1 MAKSRGLLP
10 DAGRDLE
17 CPATSTEPAGTV
29 ECCAGVV
36 CTAGFSNT
44 EPDGYSY
51 TRGFSSEP
59 GAERARHH
67 TGREC
72 GNEFRGLVESVDHH
86 PEHCESVGARWCGT
100 LRRRFDGKG
109 QAMRVQHAVA
119 APEIP
124 LYQSGD
130 LTPRRPPRRRMQHT
144 IVAPETPIYQLG
156 YLGVE
161 ASQVV
166 GASAAPAG
174 AATTAA
180 LTAAAAGSG
189 AAYGAWA
196 GPIGAGVGAVI
207 GIIAGL
213 LGKHALRAKQA
224 RNENSAVNIG
234 VSGFDSDLRQIQQAF
249 KSGQISAQDA
259 IQAIEQTAM
268 PGYWT
273 VVTPQIQPGRNGCNS
288 GSSCPPD
295 TSAQGVQPCHGNIGA
310 ACCVGCYQLEPSI
323 TGPSGVLA
331 ALSGQSQSK
340 GGPYTADIHIVA
352 GSSYGA
358 STRGAYTLDFT
369 PPVAPASSI
378 SSGLTSLFSPSSGAP
393 GGGTSLLPLLLIASL
408 AWMTIR

>member
-1 MAKSRGLLP
+1 
-10 DAGRDLE
+10 
-17 CPATSTEPAGTV
+17 
-29 ECCAGVV
+29 
-36 CTAGFSNT
+36 
-44 EPDGYSY
+44 
-51 TRGFSSEP
+51 
-59 GAERARHH
+59 
-67 TGREC
+67 
-72 GNEFRGLVESVDHH
+72 
-86 PEHCESVGARWCGT
+86 
-100 LRRRFDGKG
+100 
-109 QAMRVQHAVA
+109 MRVQHAVA

-124 LYQSGD
+124 LYQSGY
-130 LTPRRPPRRRMQHT
+130 LTPQRPPRRRMQHT

-156 YLGVE
+156 YLGQE
-161 ASQVV
+161 ASQIV
-166 GASAAPAG
+166 GASAAPAA
-174 AATTAA
+174 AATTAEIS
-180 LTAAAAGSG
+180 AAAEASG

-234 VSGFDSDLRQIQQAF
+234 VSGFDSDLKQIQQAF

-288 GSSCPPD
+288 GASCPPD

-369 PPVAPASSI
+369 PSVAPASSI
-378 SSGLTSLFSPSSGAP
+378 SSGLTSLFSPSATGP
-393 GGGTSLLPLLLIASL
+393 GGGSSLLPLLLIASL
-408 AWMTIR
+408 AWMAIR